1 VDAPAKLLEFAVH
14 AITEGIDALG
24 EVTVRIE
31 AEDGATATNAQR
43 DYEQSRTY
51 GGHGADTDI
60 IVASVKAYLAAL
72 NKMLVA
78 TGQYAQQPEVAAV
91 LN

>member
-1 VDAPAKLLEFAVH
+1 M
-14 AITEGIDALG
+14 
-24 EVTVRIE
+24 
-31 AEDGATATNAQR
+31 
-43 DYEQSRTY
+43 S
-51 GGHGADTDI
+51 ADTDI

-78 TGQYAQQPEVAAV
+78 TGQYAQSPEVAAT